1 MNTPIQVVIPQTSGL
16 DQQRNLLYISDLP
29 TNITEEDLILFFTD
43 YKTNIV
49 VININPRGR
58 MNEYT
63 NQGTLTATVI
73 FKDYQ
78 LADKARKDLNMRKIK
93 GKTIRIMWH
102 ERDNAYRSNQANLF
116 VKNIPYNIKP
126 REVYEHF
133 IQFGDIVSAKLN
145 EDEDGNH
152 LGYGYINY
160 YTPESANKAINAS
173 NGKNIWG
180 STLEVSIFQK
190 KNERIGSY
198 YPTNCNVYVKEFPS
212 TYSEDELKKL
222 FSEYGNIVYCT
233 KNNDSFGRVFA
244 IVCFS
249 DEESAYKAK
258 ASLHGKSI
266 ENNTLFVD
274 ILMNRNERKK
284 IITHR
289 IMDSNHKLN
298 QQYKY
303 CNLHIRNIPYNAKE
317 EDLENAF
324 KQFGPIKSVKIE
336 KYLLVTKEN
345 NEFKEIPTSKG
356 FGYVCFESPESANA
370 AKEAL
375 NGKFL
380 PKFETWNRPLLV
392 ELFMPKQERSEN
404 FKQVN
409 TKPNNFNMQQMYQ
422 QMPIMQPPINYPI
435 NNMYHPQQNI
445 SSKKQSLSIPV
456 KTQDDVDIK
465 YLESLEDDYMKRDY
479 LGELIFKKIENHKL
493 SLLHNF
499 TIDIIG
505 KITGMI
511 LGIEDINE
519 IIEICRNNNNLTSRI
534 AEALDLL
541 GFQR

>member
-16 DQQRNLLYISDLP
+16 EQQRNLLYVSDLP
-29 TNITEEDLILFFTD
+29 ANITEDDLALFLAD
-43 YKTNIV
+43 YKSNIV
-49 VININPRGR
+49 VININPKGR

-78 LADKARKDLNMRKIK
+78 LADKARRDLNMRKIK

-102 ERDNAYRSNQANLF
+102 ERDNSYRSNQANVF

-126 REVYEHF
+126 RDVYEYF

-160 YTPESANKAINAS
+160 YSPESANKAINAS
-173 NGKNIWG
+173 NGKEIWG
-180 STLEVSIFQK
+180 SNIEVMIFQK

-198 YPTNCNVYVKEFPS
+198 YPTNCNIYVKEFPS
-212 TYSEDELKKL
+212 HYTEDALKKL

-244 IVCFS
+244 IICFS

-258 ASLHGKSI
+258 AGLHGKSI
-266 ENNTLFVD
+266 ENHTLFVD
-274 ILMNRNERKK
+274 ILMNKNERKK

-289 IMDSNHKLN
+289 IMDTNSKLN

-317 EDLENAF
+317 EDLIEAF
-324 KQFGPIKSVKIE
+324 KQYGPIKSVKIE

-370 AKEAL
+370 AKDAL

-380 PKFETWNRPLLV
+380 PKFETWNRPLLI
-392 ELFMPKQERSEN
+392 ELFMPKQERTQN
-404 FKQVN
+404 FKQIN
-409 TKPNNFNMQQMYQ
+409 TKGNNLMPQMYQ
-422 QMPIMQPPINYPI
+422 QMPMMQPMNYPMMN
-435 NNMYHPQQNI
+435 NNMYPPQQEI
-445 SSKKQSLSIPV
+445 PKKPSFSAPM
-456 KTQDDVDIK
+456 KTQDDIDLK
-465 YLESLEDDYMKRDY
+465 YLESLDDDYMKRDY

-519 IIEICRNNNNLTSRI
+519 IIDICRNNSSLTSRI
-534 AEALDLL
+534 TEALDLL